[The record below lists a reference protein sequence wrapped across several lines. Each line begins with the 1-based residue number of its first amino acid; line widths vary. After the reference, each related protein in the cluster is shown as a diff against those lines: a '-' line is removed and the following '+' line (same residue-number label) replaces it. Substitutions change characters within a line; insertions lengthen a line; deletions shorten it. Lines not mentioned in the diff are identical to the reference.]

1 MKQESSDQPGLATWA
16 RRVAVVLVAP
26 PLLTVSCFFLG
37 LVVDGIDTEYY
48 DIRAHTA
55 ILLCGLSGPLGM
67 TVAAQLSVPHLLR
80 SRGFF
85 VLLLLVEIAIVYLI
99 WSRLFQH
106 YVTSWR

>member
-1 MKQESSDQPGLATWA
+1 MMHESPGPPGLATWA

-37 LVVDGIDTEYY
+37 LAIDNIDTEHYA
-48 DIRAHTA
+48 IRAHAA

-67 TVAAQLSVPHLLR
+67 TVAAQLAVPHLLR

-85 VLLLLVEIAIVYLI
+85 VLLLLVEIPLVYLL